1 MIKELRPAL
10 VLVLIMTALTG
21 LAYPLAM
28 TGVAQLV
35 MPQRADGS
43 LIVREG
49 RVIGSSL
56 IAQRFTRPDYF
67 NPRPSAAGQGYEAD
81 KSGATN
87 LGPNN
92 RRLIESIIERTNQL
106 RAELGER
113 RIPIGAVTSSGSGL
127 DPHIA
132 PQTAFAQASRVA
144 RARNMT
150 ESDVYQLI
158 RSHIEDRTFTIL
170 GEPRVNVLHLNLAL
184 DALPKEPPPPR

>member
-28 TGVAQLV
+28 TGVAQLL